1 MTTAVVL
8 ISPSDAIAFLQV
20 CGEWTQLLYH
30 SDTYHMDSQR
40 NLLEQ
45 TDVANGGGLVLL
57 LLLPPRLLTFMPKPH
72 VCFAVVEI
80 CAAETGGGDLD
91 EDLVFYEIAFRG
103 SRFADFAI
111 FVALEHGERDH
122 CGWWWWCW
130 SDREEGSRSTRKK
143 KMKRRRSSSSSR
155 TTTTRLLKHLHHQRG
170 VHVVRYD

>member
-45 TDVANGGGLVLL
+45 TDITNSGGLVLL
-57 LLLPPRLLTFMPKPH
+57 LVLLLVLQPRLLTFMPKPH

-111 FVALEHGERDH
+111 FVALEHGEGDH
-122 CGWWWWCW
+122 CG
-130 SDREEGSRSTRKK
+130 
-143 KMKRRRSSSSSR
+143 
-155 TTTTRLLKHLHHQRG
+155 
-170 VHVVRYD
+170 

>member
-30 SDTYHMDSQR
+30 SD
-40 NLLEQ
+40 
-45 TDVANGGGLVLL
+45 
-57 LLLPPRLLTFMPKPH
+57 TFMPKPH

-111 FVALEHGERDH
+111 FVALEHGEGDH
-122 CGWWWWCW
+122 CG
-130 SDREEGSRSTRKK
+130 
-143 KMKRRRSSSSSR
+143 
-155 TTTTRLLKHLHHQRG
+155 
-170 VHVVRYD
+170 